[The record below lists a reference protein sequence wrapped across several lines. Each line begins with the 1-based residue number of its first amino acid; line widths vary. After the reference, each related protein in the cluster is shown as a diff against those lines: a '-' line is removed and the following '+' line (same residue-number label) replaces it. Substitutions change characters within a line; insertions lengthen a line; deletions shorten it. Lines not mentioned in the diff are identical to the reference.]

1 MSYRKG
7 RIFHWVTGVVIGV
20 LAITSIVGVYQY
32 KRAKDLALAVE
43 NQYVHSFHE
52 LTDYVK
58 DVEVLL
64 QKAMLVSDPKQMAAL
79 SSEIYMQTA
88 AAKSNLAQLPVSE
101 LNLTGTSKFLSQAG
115 DYTSFLAG
123 KTIQEEVITEDEF
136 LNLSQLA
143 ACASGVSQHLEELE
157 NQLYAKNLTLKEAVG
172 MTAYAD
178 EGDFLS
184 GMEGMEDAFQDYPSL
199 IYDGPF
205 SEHIEDMKPLML
217 SEEKVITEEEAL
229 SKAKAFVPFNWREKL
244 SYAGESSGTIA
255 TYDFTAK
262 GERGREISIG
272 VTKHGGY
279 VLYMLDSRSVSK
291 EILSV
296 NQAMQHA
303 QMFLKEMGYEFMESS
318 YYEKTGNVAT
328 INFAAAQ
335 DGVILY
341 SDLIKV
347 KVALDN
353 GEILGF
359 ESRGYLMSH
368 AKRNFSEVVL
378 SREDA
383 KKKLNKHLSID
394 TVRLALIPLDSR
406 REVLTYE
413 CKGTF
418 GDKNFLIY
426 INAET
431 GREEK
436 IFMLI
441 ESEDGILTV

>member
-1 MSYRKG
+1 MGYRKR
-7 RIFHWVTGVVIGV
+7 RIFSWVTGVVIGV
-20 LAITSIVGVYQY
+20 LAVISIVGIYQY
-32 KRAKDLALAVE
+32 KRAEDLALAVE

-101 LNLTGTSKFLSQAG
+101 LNLTGTSKFLSQTG

-143 ACASGVSQHLEELE
+143 ACATGVSQHLEELE
-157 NQLYAKNLTLKEAVG
+157 NQLYAQNLTLKEAAG
-172 MTAYAD
+172 MTAYAE

-184 GMEGMEDAFQDYPSL
+184 GMEGMEKAFQNYPSL

-217 SEEKVITEEEAL
+217 ANEKMITEEEAL
-229 SKAKAFVPFNWREKL
+229 SKAKAFVPLFWREKL

-262 GERGREISIG
+262 GDRNREISISI
-272 VTKHGGY
+272 TKRGGF
-279 VLYMLDSRSVSK
+279 VLYMLDNRNVSK

-296 NQAMQHA
+296 REAMQHA
-303 QMFLKEMGYEFMESS
+303 HMFLKEKGYEPMESS

-328 INFAAAQ
+328 INFAAGQ
-335 DGVILY
+335 DDVILY

-359 ESRGYLMSH
+359 ESQGYLMSH
-368 AKRNFSEVVL
+368 TKRNFSEVVL
-378 SREDA
+378 SPQEA
-383 KKKLNKHLSID
+383 EGKVNKHLSVD
-394 TVRLALIPLDSR
+394 NVRLALIPLDSR

-413 CKGTF
+413 CKGSF
-418 GDKNFLIY
+418 QDKNFLIY
-426 INAET
+426 INAQT